1 MAGTPLRWPWRALQL
16 PAANGLAEL
25 TKISSCSVRLTR
37 QRASPLPSPL
47 QVDFKTTQH
56 GREINSFS
64 YKGPLAE
71 WAPGDERVHMNA
83 WMFEA
88 KPPPAPVDF
97 VIDCFWFC
105 PAGGGPCLG
114 RQC

>member
-1 MAGTPLRWPWRALQL
+1 M
-16 PAANGLAEL
+16 
-25 TKISSCSVRLTR
+25 
-37 QRASPLPSPL
+37 PSPS

-71 WAPGDERVHMNA
+71 WGPGDERVHMNA